1 MAKPPAGHTDRDS
14 MILYLLELVIFNDP
28 VKGCYRKGNWAD
40 WKLLPPS
47 KSLFNFPMGCGL
59 PIGNLTFQLFSNIYL
74 SCLDD
79 YVKRDLKCE
88 HYGRYVDD
96 FYIVD
101 VSPKKLLQ
109 IVPLIRTFL
118 KDRLSLALHPHKV
131 NVFSAHKGVP
141 FLGAIV
147 KPYQRY
153 VSHRTRRNIGSRLP
167 EIMSKEENPFLISAS
182 VQSYIGYMKHF
193 SR

>member
-1 MAKPPAGHTDRDS
+1 MKHILQFDLNIAK
-14 MILYLLELVIFNDP
+14 YLLELVIFNDP

-47 KSLFNFPMGCGL
+47 KSLFNSPMGCGL
-59 PIGNLTFQLFSNIYL
+59 PIGNLTSQLFSNIYL

-101 VSPKKLLQ
+101 VSSKKLLQ
-109 IVPLIRTFL
+109 LVPLIRTFL
-118 KDRLSLALHPHKV
+118 RDRLSLALHPRKV
-131 NVFSAHKGVP
+131 DVFSAYKGVP

-147 KPYQRY
+147 KPYQCY
-153 VSHRTRRNIGSRLP
+153 VSHRTRRNIRVRLP
-167 EIMSKEENPFLISAS
+167 EIMSIDENPYIVRAS
-182 VQSYIGYMKHF
+182 VQSYIGYLKHF
-193 SR
+193 TK